1 MESVRLTLFAH
12 SEQTPRCAIANTRL
26 PHGCAN
32 DLCQQ
37 RLGEVPY
44 LGMLDDDRG
53 QRTTEASDDEFITR
67 VRELRQATETLQDV
81 NCDLALA

>member
-1 MESVRLTLFAH
+1 
-12 SEQTPRCAIANTRL
+12 
-26 PHGCAN
+26 
-32 DLCQQ
+32 
-37 RLGEVPY
+37 
-44 LGMLDDDRG
+44 MLDDDRG